1 MPGSPRPRT
10 RRLKADRSKAEPAL
24 DALATAFN
32 NGKPV
37 AGALRSDGFATVLKS
52 EILHNA
58 EQCGKLSDAL
68 RLVSHNVESRT
79 LRAETLRLRLWLPN
93 LVVFV
98 ALVFGVIR
106 NLTTG
111 AAIGV
116 AITQAMLIA
125 IIVFAFAQM
134 TLNATKRGASKW
146 LSLCWRLGLQNGSKL
161 FRRFFEQTFFTP
173 LMWPSEAGVDLI
185 SGARSRHQCARLPTF
200 DRRIY

>member
-1 MPGSPRPRT
+1 LRDTPVLFDLAQLVDAGISPVEAT

-24 DALATAFN
+24 DALATAFS

-37 AGALRSDGFATVLKS
+37 ASALRSAGFATVLES

-68 RLVSHNVESRT
+68 RLVAHNVESRT
-79 LRAETLRLRLWLPN
+79 LRAETLRLWLPN

-98 ALVFGVIR
+98 ALVVGVIR

-125 IIVFAFAQM
+125 IVVFAFTQM
-134 TLNATKRGASKW
+134 TLNATKRDASK
-146 LSLCWRLGLQNGSKL
+146 
-161 FRRFFEQTFFTP
+161 
-173 LMWPSEAGVDLI
+173 
-185 SGARSRHQCARLPTF
+185 
-200 DRRIY
+200 